1 MKWLGLVLT
10 LAACGA
16 PVLDE
21 PTQASE
27 QAIARFVADV
37 AFDKTPAEQA
47 ALANCAKNN
56 TTTQELQFLATIDGP
71 LDAATTGM
79 ISEIMTREGT
89 LACMAR
95 NGVML

>member
-1 MKWLGLVLT
+1 MKRLSLVLL
-10 LAACGA
+10 LAACGT

-27 QAIARFVADV
+27 QSIARFVQDV
-37 AFDKTPAEQA
+37 AFDKTPAEKA
-47 ALANCAKNN
+47 AIANCGAQN
-56 TTTQELQFLATIDGP
+56 TTTEELQFLATKTGP

-89 LACMAR
+89 LACMDA
-95 NGVML
+95 NGVSL